1 MPLRKAWARFRETF
15 LSLRGSPNYIAFS
28 FAVGMVI
35 AFCPFFGLHTVLSAI
50 VAIAFRLNFPAT
62 YLAAW
67 LSNPLTIAFF
77 LAAEYE
83 TGRVFLGW
91 ERVRLPHSEITID
104 ALKSTGWS
112 LIAPLLIGWAILG
125 MLSGVASFPLVRGA
139 IIKARSRKSEPNPET
154 GP

>member
-28 FAVGMVI
+28 FSVGMLV

-50 VAIAFRLNFPAT
+50 VALVFRLNFPAT

-91 ERVRLPHSEITID
+91 ERIGVPHSEITFEV
-104 ALKSTGWS
+104 LKSTGWS
-112 LIAPLLIGWAILG
+112 LLAPMLIGWVVLG
-125 MLSGVASFPLVRGA
+125 LLSGVASFPLVRGA
-139 IIKARSRKSEPNPET
+139 IVKARSRNAASNS
-154 GP
+154 

>member
-1 MPLRKAWARFRETF
+1 MPLRKAWSRFRETF

-50 VAIAFRLNFPAT
+50 VALVFRLNFPAT

-83 TGRVFLGW
+83 TGRIFLGW
-91 ERVRLPHSEITID
+91 ERIGIPRSEFTMEV
-104 ALKSTGWS
+104 LKSTGWS
-112 LIAPLLIGWAILG
+112 LIAPLLIGWVILG
-125 MLSGVASFPLVRGA
+125 VVSAVISFPLVRGA
-139 IIKARSRKSEPNPET
+139 IIRTRSSSPGADGEARS
-154 GP
+154 